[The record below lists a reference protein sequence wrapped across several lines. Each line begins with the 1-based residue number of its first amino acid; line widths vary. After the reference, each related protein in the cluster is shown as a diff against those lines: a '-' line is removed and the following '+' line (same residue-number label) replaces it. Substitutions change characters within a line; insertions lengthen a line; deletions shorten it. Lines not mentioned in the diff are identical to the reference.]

1 MNILLGWEDPEQLDL
16 LTMYLGAGDN
26 QIIIAENQEHFVSIL
41 KDGSPLGV
49 VLLST
54 RFPDL
59 EIANDLFRDTR
70 KYRPEVPVVCGCK
83 PDDIYRLARYMM
95 GGMKSYILRDPN
107 GDFLFLMNAMLESVV
122 ESVRAEREQKIAEK
136 LREEVESVRKL
147 QETIVPKNIV
157 PPKGYRICARYE
169 PSQVKVM
176 GGMPVTMAGGDYYD
190 LFSLR
195 NNRFVVLVGDA
206 SGHGM
211 KACMSVITM
220 HTLVRMLKDDEHLN
234 PAEFVATVNRQLCE
248 QTVVSADGGFITLAY
263 GILNGDTGEFN
274 WCSAGHPPP
283 LLQSIETGEISPV
296 AHEDVGGMPLGL
308 FEGAEYEQHTFLIPS
323 KSRLLLFTDGL
334 PEAFPDNGGK
344 HVEFGMAGIS
354 TTMRNTLGGPIEK
367 TLEALFED
375 SNAFTQGNGRH
386 DDTSVVII
394 ERFE

>member
-1 MNILLGWEDPEQLDL
+1 MNILLAWEDTEQLDL
-16 LTMYLGAGDN
+16 LSMYLGAGDN
-26 QIIIAENQEHFVSIL
+26 QITVAESQEHFTSVLSNGTAL
-41 KDGSPLGV
+41 DV

-54 RFPDL
+54 RYPDL
-59 EIANDLFRDTR
+59 EIAFDLFRSVR
-70 KYRPEVPVVCGCK
+70 KIRPEVPIVCGCK

-95 GGMKSYILRDPN
+95 DGMKSYILRDPN

-122 ESVRAEREQKIAEK
+122 ESVRAEREQKLAEK

-147 QETIVPKNIV
+147 QETIIPKNIK
-157 PPKGYRICARYE
+157 PPHGYRVCARYE
-169 PSQVKVM
+169 PSQVKVL
-176 GGMPVTMAGGDYYD
+176 GGQAVTMAGGDYYD
-190 LFSLR
+190 LFGLKG
-195 NNRFVVLVGDA
+195 NRFVVLVGDA

-220 HTLVRMLKDDEHLN
+220 HTLVRMLKDDEHLD
-234 PAEFVATVNRQLCE
+234 PADFVTTVNRNLCE

-263 GILNGDTGEFN
+263 GILNGDSGEFK

-283 LLQSIETGEISPV
+283 LIQSLETGEITPV
-296 AHEDVGGMPLGL
+296 ANEDVGGMPLGL
-308 FEGAEYEQHTFLIPS
+308 FEGAEYEQHVFKIPP

-334 PEAFPDNGGK
+334 AEAFPDNANK
-344 HVEFGMAGIS
+344 HVEFGIAGIS
-354 TTMRNTLGGPIEK
+354 DTLRKTSTQPIEQ
-367 TLEALFED
+367 TLQALFDD